1 MLKNRLI
8 LFKFFKFV
16 QSGFYMDFIFKKL
29 SEMFI
34 RNVFI
39 YSSVF
44 FGEKFM
50 IEYLTKKTI
59 DSFVFNS
66 NRFNFLNLIESK
78 YFLQIITLIIYLFF
92 ITIFILLY
100 I

>member
-8 LFKFFKFV
+8 KFKFFRFV
-16 QSGFYMDFIFKKL
+16 QSGFYMDFIVKKI
-29 SEMFI
+29 SEMFM

-39 YSSVF
+39 YSSIF

-59 DSFVFNS
+59 DSFLFNS
-66 NRFNFLNLIESK
+66 NKFNFLNLIESK
-78 YFLQIITLIIYLFF
+78 YFLQIITIVLYLFF
-92 ITIFILLY
+92 ATIFILLY

>member
-1 MLKNRLI
+1 MLKNNLI
-8 LFKFFKFV
+8 LFKFFRFV
-16 QSGFYMDFIFKKL
+16 QSGFYLDFILKKI
-29 SEMFI
+29 SEIFI

-50 IEYLTKKTI
+50 IEYITKKTI
-59 DSFVFNS
+59 DSFIFNS
-66 NRFNFLNLIESK
+66 NRISYFNFTEFK
-78 YFLQIITLIIYLFF
+78 YFTQILTIIIYL
-92 ITIFILLY
+92 IFISMFIILY